1 MGPLKVLLVDD
12 EYLIRNLLRMRIDWQ
27 EEGMQI
33 VGEACD
39 AAEALEQVELLQ
51 PDIVFTDIYMPKMD
65 GIELSGI
72 ILKHYPNIKIVVVT
86 GHDEFE
92 YARQSV
98 KLGISDF
105 ILKPIRA
112 TELLQVTTKLRAAIE
127 QERGREYELTKLR
140 EEIKRSLPYLKER
153 FVNQWLQGVLH
164 EEEVREQVRFF
175 DIPIATDNPQSRVAI
190 IEVQVAL
197 SSQAETSTEEDQ
209 ILMRM
214 NGLKHVQAYYQQDI
228 YKIIVMD
235 THNRI
240 VILATH
246 PDAKL
251 TEQAE
256 HLMEELRCLLKVDG
270 SEADVT
276 IGIGQLHSGWE
287 GVCMAYREGCRA
299 LDYQTFVGKNQVI
312 CFEDL
317 VIESDKRSQPYRSDK
332 RLLEQLQ
339 FCISVGAGEEAAS
352 LLKQILA
359 TPFFNTAQFRMAA
372 MDVITECQRVVME
385 QQLEGEQ
392 VFNQEAV
399 AMMLMSEH
407 LPDLRRML
415 EQHVRA
421 ISGVIK
427 AKRQAKEVNLIDQVK
442 AYLEE
447 QMSNAEVGLS
457 STATAFYVSPGHLGR
472 LMKKETGQTFVE
484 YLTQLRMKKAESL
497 LKQTDLKGYEI
508 GEQVGIPDPQYFSVL
523 FKKQFGRSMNEYRNV
538 RN

>member
-1 MGPLKVLLVDD
+1 MEPLKVLLVDD

-27 EEGMQI
+27 EQGMQI

-39 AAEALEQVELLQ
+39 AAEALEQIELLH

-65 GIELSGI
+65 GIELSGL
-72 ILKHYPNIKIVVVT
+72 ILERYPNIKIVVVT

-140 EEIKRSLPYLKER
+140 EEMKRSLPYLKER

-164 EEEVREQVRFF
+164 EEEVREQLHFYR
-175 DIPIATDNPQSRVAI
+175 IPIAADHPQSRVAI
-190 IEVQVAL
+190 IEVQAAL
-197 SSQAETSTEEDQ
+197 PSQAETSTEEVH

-214 NGLKHVQAYYQQDI
+214 DGLKHVQAYYQQDI

-240 VILATH
+240 VILATQ

-256 HLMEELRCLLKVDG
+256 KLLEELRCLLKVDG

-276 IGIGQLHSGWE
+276 IGIGQLYSGWE
-287 GVCMAYREGCRA
+287 SVCIAYREACRA

-332 RLLEQLQ
+332 GLLEQLQ
-339 FCISVGAGEEAAS
+339 FCISVGAGEEAVS

-359 TPFFNTAQFRMAA
+359 TPFSNTAQFRMAA
-372 MDVITECQRVVME
+372 MDVITECQRAAME

-399 AMMLMSEH
+399 SIMLMAEH
-407 LPDLRRML
+407 LPDLRAML
-415 EQHVRA
+415 EQYVRA

-457 STATAFYVSPGHLGR
+457 STAAAFYVSPGHLGR

>member
-1 MGPLKVLLVDD
+1 MEPLKVLLVDD

-27 EEGMQI
+27 EQGMQI

-39 AAEALEQVELLQ
+39 ASEALEQIELLH

-65 GIELSGI
+65 GIELSGL
-72 ILKHYPNIKIVVVT
+72 ILKRYPNIKIVVVT

-112 TELLQVTTKLRAAIE
+112 SELLQVTTKLRAAIE

-140 EEIKRSLPYLKER
+140 EEMKRSLPYLKER
-153 FVNQWLQGVLH
+153 FMNQWLQGVLH

-175 DIPIATDNPQSRVAI
+175 DIPIAADNPQSRVAI
-190 IEVQVAL
+190 IEVQAAIP
-197 SSQAETSTEEDQ
+197 SQTETSTEEVQ

-214 NGLKHVQAYYQQDI
+214 DGLKHVQAYYQQDI

-240 VILATH
+240 VILTTH

-256 HLMEELRCLLKVDG
+256 QLLGELRCLLKVDG

-287 GVCMAYREGCRA
+287 GVCMAYREACRA
-299 LDYQTFVGKNQVI
+299 LDYQTFVGRNQVI

-317 VIESDKRSQPYRSDK
+317 VIESDKHSQPYRSDK
-332 RLLEQLQ
+332 GLLEQLQ

-352 LLKQILA
+352 LLQQILA
-359 TPFFNTAQFRMAA
+359 TPFSNPAQFRMAA
-372 MDVITECQRVVME
+372 MDVITECQRAAME

-399 AMMLMSEH
+399 AMMLMAEH
-407 LPDLRRML
+407 LPDLRAML
-415 EQHVRA
+415 EQHVLS

-457 STATAFYVSPGHLGR
+457 STAAAFYVSPGHLGR

-508 GEQVGIPDPQYFSVL
+508 GEQVGIPDPHYFSVL

-538 RN
+538 KS

>member
-1 MGPLKVLLVDD
+1 MEPLKVLLVDD

-27 EEGMQI
+27 EQGMQI

-39 AAEALEQVELLQ
+39 AAEALEQVELLH

-65 GIELSGI
+65 GIELSGL
-72 ILKHYPNIKIVVVT
+72 ILKRYPNIKIVVVT

-105 ILKPIRA
+105 ILKPIRS
-112 TELLQVTTKLRAAIE
+112 TELLQVTAKLREAIE

-140 EEIKRSLPYLKER
+140 KEMKRSLPYLKER
-153 FVNQWLQGVLH
+153 FVNQWLQGMLN
-164 EEEVREQVRFF
+164 EEEVREQLHFYG
-175 DIPIATDNPQSRVAI
+175 IPIAADHPQSRVAI
-190 IEVQVAL
+190 IEIQAA
-197 SSQAETSTEEDQ
+197 SPSQAETSTEEVQ

-214 NGLKHVQAYYQQDI
+214 DGLKHVQAYYQQDI

-246 PDAKL
+246 PDAKP

-256 HLMEELRCLLKVDG
+256 QLLGELRCLLKVDG

-276 IGIGQLHSGWE
+276 IGIGQLYSGWE
-287 GVCMAYREGCRA
+287 SVCIAYREACRA

-312 CFEDL
+312 FFEDL
-317 VIESDKRSQPYRSDK
+317 VIAGAKQSQPYRSDK
-332 RLLEQLQ
+332 GLLEQLQ
-339 FCISVGAGEEAAS
+339 FCISVGAEEEAVS
-352 LLKQILA
+352 LLRQILA
-359 TPFFNTAQFRMAA
+359 APFFNTAQFRMAA

-385 QQLEGEQ
+385 QQLEDEQ

-399 AMMLMSEH
+399 AVILMSEH

-457 STATAFYVSPGHLGR
+457 STAAAFYVSPGHLGR

>member
-1 MGPLKVLLVDD
+1 MEPLKVLLVDD

-27 EEGMQI
+27 EQGMQI

-39 AAEALEQVELLQ
+39 AAEALEQIELLH

-65 GIELSGI
+65 GIELSGL
-72 ILKHYPNIKIVVVT
+72 ILERYPNIKIVVVT

-127 QERGREYELTKLR
+127 QERGREYELSKLR
-140 EEIKRSLPYLKER
+140 EEMKRSLPYLKER

-175 DIPIATDNPQSRVAI
+175 GIPIAADNPQSRVAI
-190 IEVQVAL
+190 IEVQATL
-197 SSQAETSTEEDQ
+197 PSQAETTTEEVQ
-209 ILMRM
+209 ILLRM
-214 NGLKHVQAYYQQDI
+214 NGLKHVQTYYQQDI

-240 VILATH
+240 VILTTH

-256 HLMEELRCLLKVDG
+256 QILGELRCLLKVDG

-276 IGIGQLHSGWE
+276 IGIGQLYSGWE
-287 GVCMAYREGCRA
+287 RVCIAYREACLA

-317 VIESDKRSQPYRSDK
+317 VIESDQQSQPYRSDK
-332 RLLEQLQ
+332 GLLEQLQ
-339 FCISVGAGEEAAS
+339 FCISVGAREEAVS
-352 LLKQILA
+352 LLQQILA
-359 TPFFNTAQFRMAA
+359 APFSKPAQFRMAA
-372 MDVITECQRVVME
+372 MDVITECQRAAME

-399 AMMLMSEH
+399 AMMLMAEH
-407 LPDLRRML
+407 LPDLRAML

-427 AKRQAKEVNLIDQVK
+427 DKRQAKEVNLIDQVK

-457 STATAFYVSPGHLGR
+457 STAAAFYVSPGHLGR

-484 YLTQLRMKKAESL
+484 YLTQLRMKKAELL

-508 GEQVGIPDPQYFSVL
+508 GEQVGIPDPHYFSVL